1 LRLKYR
7 AEKDKSRKSGNGA
20 GKKWKYFDSMDRF
33 LAQRPSVTPLA
44 VCDTS
49 AQSEDNNPEM
59 SENDCGKLLL
69 WFT

>member
-1 LRLKYR
+1 MELERSGSILTQWIGSWP
-7 AEKDKSRKSGNGA
+7 KDHQS
-20 GKKWKYFDSMDRF
+20 
-33 LAQRPSVTPLA
+33 PPLA